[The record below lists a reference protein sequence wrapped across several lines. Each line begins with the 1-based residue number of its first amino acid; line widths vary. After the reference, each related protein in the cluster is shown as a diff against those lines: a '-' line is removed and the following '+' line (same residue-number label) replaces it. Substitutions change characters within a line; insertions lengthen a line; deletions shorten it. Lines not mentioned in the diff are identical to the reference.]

1 MNYFNMLGAFFLIL
15 LLLLINQGLFSS
27 LAKKHPFFSKKLMN
41 YLFGYHLF
49 FLGVYYVYT
58 IFNRSDSI
66 SYFARVDLGSQNWLD
81 HFGTSTTFID
91 FLSYPFIK
99 YFNFNYEM
107 MMLLFAWM
115 GYLGFVYAYLFFREN
130 IPVKITV
137 FKRFDLLTLILFFPN
152 MHFWTASLGK
162 GAPIFLG
169 LMLFAYAIKSPK
181 SRLVTLILGSFLI
194 YFIRPHV
201 FLFVAVGTVLGYMSG
216 KEKISFGRK
225 LFVYIALIGGL
236 VLVQDTILGVV
247 GLESSEDLVEDF
259 GEFSEDRSGKL
270 EGAGSGVDMSSY
282 PLPVKL
288 FTFWFRPLFFDAP
301 GILGLITSV
310 ENLMY
315 LLLFFK
321 ILKKDFI
328 TFIKNSTVVV
338 KMSLVVFF
346 LTSFAMTFIMS
357 NLGIIMRQKSM
368 VMYFAFFVIYYYL
381 AQKKYDRILRLR
393 KLKRARELELKKEN
407 IVME

>member
-15 LLLLINQGLFSS
+15 VLFLITQGLFSS
-27 LAKKHPFFSKKLMN
+27 LSKKHAFFSKKLMN
-41 YLFGYHLF
+41 ILF
-49 FLGVYYVYT
+49 FYHFFFWGVYYLYAL
-58 IFNRSDSI
+58 FNNSDSKA
-66 SYFARVDLGSQNWLD
+66 YYDRPQNVNLGWLD
-81 HFGTSTTFID
+81 FFGTSTTFID
-91 FLSYPFIK
+91 FLSYPFIN
-99 YFNFNYEM
+99 FLGFNYEM
-107 MMLLFAWM
+107 MMVFFAWL

-169 LMLFAYAIKSPK
+169 LMMFAYAIKSTK
-181 SRLVTLILGSFLI
+181 SRVMTLIIGSILI

-216 KEKISFGRK
+216 KEKISFGKK
-225 LFVYIALIGGL
+225 LFIYIVMIGGL
-236 VLVQDTILGVV
+236 WLVQDQILGVV
-247 GLESSEDLVEDF
+247 GLEDSENLVEGFED
-259 GEFSEDRSGKL
+259 FSEDRSQSL
-270 EGAGSGVDMSSY
+270 SNSGSGVDMSSY
-282 PLPVKL
+282 SLPVKL

-301 GILGLITSV
+301 GILGFITSV

-315 LLLFFK
+315 LLLFVK

-346 LTSFAMTFIMS
+346 LSSFAMTFVMS

-381 AQKKYDRILRLR
+381 AQKKYDKIMRLR
-393 KLKRARELELKKEN
+393 KLKRARELESVTL
-407 IVME
+407 

>member
-1 MNYFNMLGAFFLIL
+1 MLGAFFLIL
-15 LLLLINQGLFSS
+15 LLLLINQGLFSA
-27 LAKKHPFFSKKLMN
+27 LAKKHAFFSKKLMN
-41 YLFGYHLF
+41 YLYGYHLF
-49 FLGVYYVYT
+49 FFGIYYVYT

-66 SYFARVDLGSQNWLD
+66 AYYDRVDLGSQNWLEY
-81 HFGTSTTFID
+81 FGISTTFIS
-91 FLSYPFIK
+91 FISFPFIK
-99 YFNFNYEM
+99 YFNFNFEM
-107 MMLLFAWM
+107 MMVLFAWL

-137 FKRFDLLTLILFFPN
+137 FKRIDLLTLILFFPN

-169 LMLFAYAIKSPK
+169 LMMFAYAIKNPK
-181 SRLVTLILGSFLI
+181 SRLITLIMASFII

-216 KEKISFGRK
+216 KEKVSFGKK

-236 VLVQDTILGVV
+236 FLVQDTILGVV
-247 GLESSEDLVEDF
+247 GLEGSEDLVEGFEDF
-259 GEFSEDRSGKL
+259 SANRSESL
-270 EGAGSGVDMSSY
+270 SSSGSGVDMSSY

-301 GILGLITSV
+301 GILGIITSV
-310 ENLMY
+310 ENLIY
-315 LLLFFK
+315 LLLFVK

-328 TFIKNSTVVV
+328 KFIRNSTIVV

-346 LTSFAMTFIMS
+346 LSSFAMTFVMS

-381 AQKKYDRILRLR
+381 AQKKYDNILRLR
-393 KLKRARELELKKEN
+393 KLKRARELELEKEKL
-407 IVME
+407 VSL

>member
-1 MNYFNMLGAFFLIL
+1 MLGAFFLIL

-27 LAKKHPFFSKKLMN
+27 MAKKHAFFSKKLMN
-41 YLFGYHLF
+41 QLFGYHLIF
-49 FLGVYYVYT
+49 WGIYYAYT
-58 IFNRSDSI
+58 IFNRSDSKA
-66 SYFARVDLGSQNWLD
+66 YFDRPQREGWGWFDF
-81 HFGTSTTFID
+81 FGTSTTFID
-91 FLSYPFIK
+91 FLSYPFIN
-99 YFNFNYEM
+99 FLGFNYEM
-107 MMLLFAWM
+107 MMLLFAWL

-130 IPVKITV
+130 IPLKITV
-137 FKRFDLLTLILFFPN
+137 FKKFDLLTLILFFPN

-169 LMLFAYAIKSPK
+169 LMMFAYAIKNPK
-181 SRLVTLILGSFLI
+181 SRIITLLLGSLLI
-194 YFIRPHV
+194 YYIRPHV
-201 FLFVAVGTVLGYMSG
+201 FMFVAVGTVLGYMSG
-216 KEKISFGRK
+216 KEKISFGKK
-225 LFVYIALIGGL
+225 LFIYIALIGGL
-236 VLVQDTILGVV
+236 ILVQDTILGVA
-247 GLESSEDLVEDF
+247 GLEGSEDVVGDF
-259 GEFSEDRSGKL
+259 TDFSDTRSESLGTS
-270 EGAGSGVDMSSY
+270 GSGVNMSNY
-282 PLPVKL
+282 PLPLKF

-328 TFIKNSTVVV
+328 KFIKDSPISV

-346 LTSFAMTFIMS
+346 LSSFAMTFIMS

-381 AQKKYDRILRLR
+381 AQKKYDKIVRLKKIKRI
-393 KLKRARELELKKEN
+393 REMELKKEN
-407 IVME
+407 EPSMV

>member
-1 MNYFNMLGAFFLIL
+1 M
-15 LLLLINQGLFSS
+15 
-27 LAKKHPFFSKKLMN
+27 AKRHAFFSKKLMN
-41 YLFGYHLF
+41 QLFWYHIV
-49 FLGVYYVYT
+49 FLGIYYSYT
-58 IFNRSDSI
+58 IFNRSDSKM
-66 SYFARVDLGSQNWLD
+66 YFSRPQRDGWNWFD
-81 HFGTSTTFID
+81 FFGTSTTFID
-91 FLSYPFIK
+91 FLAYPFIN
-99 YFNFNYEM
+99 FLGFNYEM
-107 MMLLFAWM
+107 MMVLFAWM

-137 FKRFDLLTLILFFPN
+137 FKNFDLLTLILFFPN

-169 LMLFAYAIKSPK
+169 LMMFAYAIKSPK
-181 SRLVTLILGSFLI
+181 SRLVTLILGSLLI
-194 YFIRPHV
+194 YYIRPHV
-201 FLFVAVGTVLGYMSG
+201 FMFVAVGTVLGYMSG

-225 LFVYIALIGGL
+225 LFIYIALIGGL
-236 VLVQDTILGVV
+236 VLVQDTILGVA
-247 GLESSEDLVEDF
+247 GLEGSEDLIEGFED
-259 GEFSEDRSGKL
+259 FSEDRSASLGTS
-270 EGAGSGVDMSSY
+270 GSGVSMASY
-282 PLPVKL
+282 PLPLKF

-321 ILKKDFI
+321 ILKRDFI

-338 KMSLVVFF
+338 KMSLVVF
-346 LTSFAMTFIMS
+346 LLSSFAMTFVMS

-381 AQKKYDRILRLR
+381 AQKKYDKIMRLKRLRL
-393 KLKRARELELKKEN
+393 KHKRELEG
-407 IVME
+407 VT